1 MDLKEGL
8 YSEATLINL
17 IGTEKQKESYNKQGK
32 FAGGL
37 QRKLFL
43 DKLSEYCIFEKGKR
57 KQEFYIKEV
66 YDIPQTSAYRRM
78 NKGIYKF
85 LTPLILN
92 EIKDYT
98 EENKLCDSYLDFAKR
113 IKICNSNY
121 LNIKCHKDA
130 VYKSMGILPVEI
142 KTYFLRVDLQMTE
155 YIERCL
161 NYLKKDGY
169 LDFTPIY
176 IIQTFSLDVKLEGS
190 KISITK
196 IKDKHVASPKEIK
209 LYNNLLNEAKLF
221 AGVSYGNKSWH
232 NNGSKKF
239 KKEFKKLLN
248 ENNIDHLVKGYEIW
262 CINPKKCDLIEKA
275 SLPETENI
283 KNLNIEFKKILDKN
297 AEERAEKNKTNHTYL
312 DHFKTLTSLTLMQNA
327 GDIKKIIPD
336 WEERLG
342 AITER
347 ENSLTVVYSEVREVE
362 EN

>member
-1 MDLKEGL
+1 MELKEGL

-43 DKLSEYCIFEKGKR
+43 DKLSAYCRFEKGK
-57 KQEFYIKEV
+57 KAQEFYIKEV
-66 YDIPQTSAYRRM
+66 YDIPQTTAYKRM
-78 NKGIYKF
+78 SKGIYKF

-130 VYKSMGILPVEI
+130 VYKSLGILPGEI

-155 YIERCL
+155 YIDRCL

-190 KISITK
+190 KIAITK
-196 IKDKHVASPKEIK
+196 IKDKHVASTKEIK
-209 LYNNLLNEAKLF
+209 LYNNLLREAKLY
-221 AGVSYGNKSWH
+221 AGVSDSNKSWH
-232 NNGSKKF
+232 NSGSKKF

-248 ENNIDHLVKGYEIW
+248 ENGIDYLVKGYEIW
-262 CINPKKCDLIEKA
+262 CINPKRNELIEKA
-275 SLPETENI
+275 FLSEPENI
-283 KNLNIEFKKILDKN
+283 KNLNIEFKKILDEN
-297 AEERAEKNKTNHTYL
+297 AEQRTTKNKTNRNYL

-327 GDIKKIIPD
+327 EDIKKMVPD
-336 WEERLG
+336 WEEHLG

-347 ENSLTVVYSEVREVE
+347 ENSLTIIYSEVREVE